1 MQHEFLDGKR
11 KERKKK
17 EKDVGNAP
25 EVRRLHASYWDEE
38 EAETNQMARWNNFF
52 DHWVFD

>member
-1 MQHEFLDGKR
+1 V
-11 KERKKK
+11 EREKKGKK

-25 EVRRLHASYWDEE
+25 EVRRLHASYLDEK
-38 EAETNQMARWNNFF
+38 EAETNRMARWNNFF

>member
-1 MQHEFLDGKR
+1 MQHEFLGGKR

-17 EKDVGNAP
+17 RMLATHQRYGDYM
-25 EVRRLHASYWDEE
+25 RRTWMKIK
-38 EAETNQMARWNNFF
+38 EAETNRIARWNNFF